1 MRQEMGHE
9 IIHLFRNSYRSF
21 NRLVGRRIA
30 NSGVYQS
37 QHQLLMKLGH
47 NPNCSQ
53 IELADKMNISPAA
66 VAVSLKKL
74 EKGGYIVRKT
84 SQEDSRFKQVE
95 ITGKGREV
103 IEKSIE
109 WFDCMEQEIFEVF
122 SDEELEQCKQ
132 YLERIHKR
140 LNQLSQDD
148 GQVYNR

>member
-1 MRQEMGHE
+1 MRQEMGNE